1 MHTISLPKIFKARA
15 NRMPQTR
22 LAVQQGSAIAVAG
35 DQVAEGRQILLVKTD
50 DLEMKIEVPFSMEN
64 VKLLIRGSK

>member
-1 MHTISLPKIFKARA
+1 
-15 NRMPQTR
+15 MPQIR
-22 LAVQQGSAIAVAG
+22 LAVQQGSAIAVTG